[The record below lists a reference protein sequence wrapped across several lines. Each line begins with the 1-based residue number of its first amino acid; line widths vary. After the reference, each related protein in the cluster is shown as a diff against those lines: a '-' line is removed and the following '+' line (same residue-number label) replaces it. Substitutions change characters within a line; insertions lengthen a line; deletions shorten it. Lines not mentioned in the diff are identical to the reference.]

1 MQLTKLTIKQARE
14 GLRKRDFSAI
24 ELTKACFDQ
33 IEKLN
38 PKLNAFLTVTVSE
51 ALKEAKGVDKLFAKN
66 ETLPPLAGIPVAI
79 KDIICTKGIRTTAGS
94 KILENFIPPYDA
106 SVIKKLKEQHAI
118 ILGKTNLD
126 EFAMGASTE
135 NSAYGPTYNPWD
147 TARVPGGSS
156 GGSAAAVAADMCIY
170 ALGSD
175 TGGSVRQPASFCGAT
190 GLKPT
195 YGRVSRYGLIAMT
208 SSMDQIGPITK
219 STEDAGIVL
228 SAIAGWDK
236 YDSTSVL
243 PHIAPAFTLPPLQ
256 QNTPNPLKS
265 LKIGV
270 PKEYFIEG
278 MEKGVEETVRA
289 AIGKLEE
296 VGAKAIPISLPNTK
310 YALPT
315 YYIIVPSEISAN
327 LARYDGVRFGMK
339 TQSAKGKVQNLIEEY
354 LETRARF
361 LGDEVKRRIMLG
373 TYTLS
378 AGYYEAYYLKA
389 SQVRALIK
397 RDFDQAFEKV
407 DVIVTPTSPTTAFK
421 IGEKQDPLSM
431 YLADIFT
438 VPANLAGICGINIP
452 CGFSEGLPVGLQ
464 ILGPQ
469 FAEEKILQVAHSFE
483 QQFTLNF
490 Q

>member
-1 MQLTKLTIKQARE
+1 MQLFELTIKQAQE
-14 GLRKRDFSAI
+14 GLRKKQFSAT
-24 ELTKACFDQ
+24 ELTMACLGQ
-33 IEKLN
+33 IEKRN
-38 PKLNAFLTVTVSE
+38 SKLNAFLTINSDE
-51 ALKEAKGVDKLFAKN
+51 ALKEAKIVDKLIAKN
-66 ETLPPLAGIPVAI
+66 ETLPPWAGIPIAV

-94 KILENFIPPYDA
+94 KILDNFIPPYDA
-106 SVIKKLKEQHAI
+106 TVIKKLREQHAI

-135 NSAYGPTYNPWD
+135 NSAFGPTRNPWNI
-147 TARVPGGSS
+147 TRVPGGSS
-156 GGSAAAVAADMCIY
+156 GGSAAAVAANLCIY

-175 TGGSVRQPASFCGAT
+175 TGGSVRQPASFCGVT

-219 STEDAGIVL
+219 TAEDAGIVL
-228 SAIAGWDK
+228 SAISGWDK
-236 YDSTSVL
+236 YDSTS
-243 PHIAPAFTLPPLQ
+243 APENKNTQKPLT
-256 QNTPNPLKS
+256 NI
-265 LKIGV
+265 KIGV

-278 MEKGVEETVRA
+278 MGQEVKRAVRE
-289 AIGKLEE
+289 AIGNLESLGMQIVE
-296 VGAKAIPISLPNTK
+296 ISLPHTK

-327 LARYDGVRFGMK
+327 LARYDGVRFGK
-339 TQSAKGKVQNLIEEY
+339 KAKANDILQTY
-354 LETRARF
+354 FETRQRF

-389 SQVRALIK
+389 SKVRAQIK
-397 RDFDQAFEKV
+397 KDFDKAFSKV

-438 VPANLAGICGINIP
+438 VPANLAGICGISIP
-452 CGFSEGLPVGLQ
+452 CGFSDGLPIGLQ

-469 FAEEKILQVAHSFE
+469 FGEEKILQVAHAYE
-483 QQFTLNF
+483 QITEWHEKKPKIQ
-490 Q
+490 